1 MINRKYLLWLFSIFY
16 IAIIFSEDQKILW
29 DFGVKIKSSSKQDS
43 LNKTNALIANRF
55 VPPNSSN
62 LLVEKK
68 IPKNISLNSNYRI
81 TVDNI
86 YEIEILVARL
96 TMKNNFQTIID
107 IITQIDLKQLNN
119 YNCSNLYYWLANAYF
134 YTGKYSDAKNIILS
148 YMPSEI
154 EDYSHFL
161 LAMIYENTGEI
172 TSARSE
178 YLQLIK
184 EFPSSDLKQSALIKT
199 RLLAKLK

>member
-29 DFGVKIKSSSKQDS
+29 DFGVKIKSSNEQDS

-55 VPPNSSN
+55 VPPSSSD
-62 LLVEKK
+62 LLEKK
-68 IPKNISLNSNYRI
+68 IPKNISLNSNYRV

-119 YNCSNLYYWLANAYF
+119 YNRSNLYYCLANAYF
-134 YTGKYSDAKNIILS
+134 YTGKYSEAKNIILS
-148 YMPSEI
+148 YMPFEI

-184 EFPSSDLKQSALIKT
+184 EFPSSDLKKSALIKT

>member
-29 DFGVKIKSSSKQDS
+29 DFGVKIKSSNNQDS

-55 VPPNSSN
+55 IPPNSSD
-62 LLVEKK
+62 LLEKK
-68 IPKNISLNSNYRI
+68 NPKDLSLNPNYRI
-81 TVDNI
+81 TIDNV

-107 IITQIDLKQLNN
+107 IMTQIDLKKLND

-134 YTGKYSDAKNIILS
+134 YTGKYSEAKNIILS
-148 YMPSEI
+148 YMPFEI

-184 EFPSSDLKQSALIKT
+184 EFPSSDLKKSALIKT

>member
-29 DFGVKIKSSSKQDS
+29 DFGVKIKSSNNQDS

-55 VPPNSSN
+55 IPPNSSD
-62 LLVEKK
+62 LLEKK
-68 IPKNISLNSNYRI
+68 NPKDLSLNPNYRI
-81 TVDNI
+81 TIDNV

-107 IITQIDLKQLNN
+107 IMTQIDLKQLND

-134 YTGKYSDAKNIILS
+134 YTGKYSEAKNIILS
-148 YMPSEI
+148 YMPFEI

-172 TSARSE
+172 TSAQSK

-184 EFPSSDLKQSALIKT
+184 EFPSSDLKKSALIKT